1 MVPPQKH
8 LFRGRTKARLSS
20 YGECPWDSPGAKGSE
35 PMNGLILSNRI
46 IEGVGMVAAMDAE
59 GAVGDDG
66 RVLRFDDASLRQLRQ
81 LAGVARLGS
90 GVWRAG
96 AAKADLLAALKGEIV
111 DFSVREP
118 DPILVPKPALARQPE
133 PVVDGEIFHKDFEV
147 VLAAV
152 KARVPVWLVG
162 PAGSG
167 KSSLAKKVAKRL
179 GIPFFA
185 RSVSAQSSESSLL
198 GFIDANG
205 RLVRSALREAFEHG
219 GLFLLD
225 EVDAGSPAVMVVL
238 NSLVANGWASFPDG
252 MIEAHPDFRIIAGAN
267 CYGSGSDRQYV
278 GRQQQDAAML
288 DRFAF
293 VGMGYDLRIMRA
305 SMGLKPKRAEKSEYV
320 VGEAPAGEALEAL
333 LERWFDRVV
342 SMMEK
347 IARQS
352 VRHIVGQRAAE
363 LGAKLLRE
371 GVAFESAEKMLLR
384 KGLADDVWLR
394 IAA

>member
-1 MVPPQKH
+1 MNGQI
-8 LFRGRTKARLSS
+8 LSS
-20 YGECPWDSPGAKGSE
+20 
-35 PMNGLILSNRI
+35 RV
-46 IEGVGMVAAMDAE
+46 IEGVGIVAAMDAE
-59 GAVGDDG
+59 GVVGDDG
-66 RVLRFDDASLRQLRQ
+66 RVLRFSEASLRQLRQ

-96 AAKADLLAALKGEIV
+96 AAKADLLAALKGENV
-111 DFSVREP
+111 DYSVREP
-118 DPILVPKPALARQPE
+118 DPIPAFKPPGE
-133 PVVDGEIFHKDFEV
+133 PVKPPAGEFKEIFHKEFDA

-152 KARVPVWLVG
+152 RARVPVWLVG

-167 KSSLAKKVAKRL
+167 KSSLARKVSQRL
-179 GIPFFA
+179 NIPFFA
-185 RSVSAQSSESSLL
+185 RSVSAQSSESSLM
-198 GFIDANG
+198 GFIDAHG
-205 RLVRSALREAFEHG
+205 KLVRSPLREAFEHG

-238 NSLVANGWASFPDG
+238 NSLVANGWASFPDM

-305 SMGLKPKRAEKSEYV
+305 SMGLKPGRAGKSEYE
-320 VGEAPAGEALEAL
+320 VGEAPVGEALEAM

-342 SMMEK
+342 GMMEK

-371 GVAFESAEKMLLR
+371 GVSFESAEKMLLR
-384 KGLADDVWLR
+384 KGLADDVWAR

>member
-1 MVPPQKH
+1 MSVVV
-8 LFRGRTKARLSS
+8 LSARVV
-20 YGECPWDSPGAKGSE
+20 
-35 PMNGLILSNRI
+35 
-46 IEGVGMVAAMDAE
+46 EGVGLVAALHAAE
-59 GAVGDDG
+59 AIGEDG
-66 RVLRFDDASLRQLRQ
+66 RSLRYDDASLRQLRQ

-96 AAKADLLAALKGEIV
+96 AAKADLLAALKGENV

-118 DPILVPKPALARQPE
+118 EPIPSVKPVEPEKPAGEFQ
-133 PVVDGEIFHKDFEV
+133 EIFHRDLPV

-179 GIPFFA
+179 DIPFYS
-185 RSVSAQSSESSLL
+185 RSVSAQSSESSLM
-198 GFIDANG
+198 GFMDANG
-205 RLVRSALREAFEHG
+205 RLVRSPLREAFEHG

-278 GRQQQDAAML
+278 GRQQQDAALL

-293 VGMGYDLRIMRA
+293 VAMGYDLRIMRA
-305 SMGLKPKRAEKSEYV
+305 SMGLKPKRAEKSDYV
-320 VGEAPAGEALEAL
+320 VGDAPVGEALEAL
-333 LERWFDRVV
+333 LERWFNRVV
-342 SMMEK
+342 GMMEK
-347 IARQS
+347 IDRQKI
-352 VRHIVGQRAAE
+352 RHIVGQRAAE

-371 GVAFESAEKMLLR
+371 GVSWESAERMLLR
-384 KGLADDVWLR
+384 KGLADDVWGR
-394 IAA
+394 IAV

>member
-1 MVPPQKH
+1 MFSGIPPGKRESGSMR
-8 LFRGRTKARLSS
+8 LAVLSARVV
-20 YGECPWDSPGAKGSE
+20 
-35 PMNGLILSNRI
+35 
-46 IEGVGMVAAMDAE
+46 EGVGLVAAMDDA
-59 GAVGDDG
+59 GAVGEDG

-96 AAKADLLAALKGEIV
+96 AAKADLLAALKGENV
-111 DFSVREP
+111 DFSVAAP
-118 DPILVPKPALARQPE
+118 DPVPAPKPV
-133 PVVDGEIFHKDFEV
+133 PVPPAVGGEIFHKEFDV

-167 KSSLAKKVAKRL
+167 KSSLAKKVAKKL
-179 GIPFFA
+179 GIPFFSK
-185 RSVSAQSSESSLL
+185 SVSQQSSESSLL
-198 GFIDANG
+198 GFIDGHGNS
-205 RLVRSALREAFEHG
+205 VRSQLREAFEHG

-293 VGMGYDLRIMRA
+293 VAMGYDLRIMRA
-305 SMGLKPKRAEKSEYV
+305 SMGLSPRKPEKSDYV
-320 VGEAPAGEALEAL
+320 VGDAPAGVAVEAL

-342 SMMEK
+342 KMMGEIDRNK
-347 IARQS
+347 

-371 GVAFESAEKMLLR
+371 GVSFESAEKMLLR